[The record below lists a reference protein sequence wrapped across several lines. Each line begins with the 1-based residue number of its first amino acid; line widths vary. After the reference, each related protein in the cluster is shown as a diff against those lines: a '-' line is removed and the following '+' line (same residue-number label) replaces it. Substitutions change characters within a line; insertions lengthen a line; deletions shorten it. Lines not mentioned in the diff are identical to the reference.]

1 MIILC
6 ESLRERRMI
15 IDLRRLETLY
25 INDENLIG
33 NTNIEHRQI
42 LTKIIRLF
50 LYSREYRDTN
60 ILKVFWIFQQ

>member
-6 ESLRERRMI
+6 ESLGERRMI

-25 INDENLIG
+25 INDENLIS

-42 LTKIIRLF
+42 LTKIGAYNIISIQ
-50 LYSREYRDTN
+50 SR
-60 ILKVFWIFQQ
+60 V